1 MNFCTPKEIVANS
14 LQTWVGKSQLT
25 LLNTLALGIL
35 AGAYIA
41 FGAEGS
47 TMATHDLSGIGL
59 GRFLAGVIFATGLML
74 VVICG
79 AELFTGNVLIW
90 VGVLERK
97 IPVSAMLRNWFWVYV
112 GNFIG
117 SLLIV
122 YLMHASGL
130 WSFDNNL
137 YGAAALKIAVSKVNL
152 SFSEAFVRG
161 ILCNWLVCL
170 AVWMT
175 FASKDVIG
183 KIFGIFFPIM
193 LFVTSNFEHCIANMY
208 YLPAGLMAKT
218 LPAVV
223 EASKLGAKVD
233 TLTIQSLFANNLL
246 PVTLG
251 NIVGGVF
258 FVGTY
263 YWFCYLRSSQNATA
277 AATETESSAPSLAPT
292 LAPTLAHAIEK
303 N

>member
-14 LQTWVGKSQLT
+14 LQTWVGKSRLS
-25 LLNTLALGIL
+25 LFNTLALGIL

-47 TMATHDLSGIGL
+47 TMAVHDLPGVGL
-59 GRFLAGVIFATGLML
+59 GRVLAGILFATGLML
-74 VVICG
+74 VIVCG

-97 IPVSAMLRNWFWVYV
+97 IPVEAMLRNWSLVYV
-112 GNFIG
+112 ANFIG

-122 YLMHASGL
+122 YLMYASGL
-130 WSFDNNL
+130 WSFNNSL

-152 SFSEAFVRG
+152 SFTEAFVRG

-175 FASKDVIG
+175 FASKDITG

-233 TLTIQSLFANNLL
+233 TLTIQSILANNLL

-251 NIVGGVF
+251 NIVGGLV

-263 YWFCYLRSSQNATA
+263 YWFCYLRSTQC
-277 AATETESSAPSLAPT
+277 AATGTTEDLAPA
-292 LAPTLAHAIEK
+292 LAPIMEK